1 MGGGGAAEDTAVNAA
16 GDAGAAGDSGAW
28 GGYYAP
34 TAYDSRRDGL
44 PPDAREA
51 EGGDTILGHS
61 MRKYALRGR
70 GVQCR
75 EYLATSD
82 LRVIPLLN
90 EDSEETREM
99 FREPYHA
106 HMVWTTL
113 RNPKA
118 LVEAFMPVMVF
129 FIVGGVIS
137 VLIAFLMAVLDDGI
151 AEAFSVTWLAALILI
166 GGPYLLRKLGRLA
179 IDRGW
184 VKDKHDVIFDRRTG
198 HVELTWKG
206 KRERMPF
213 AELEAGMRHVVG
225 YAGNVRYHLF
235 LYHRVTGRYVQD
247 PRGCEEPWEVEVE
260 WECLQQFMDVSR
272 PLPELPR
279 SEPFRARDP
288 VTAEYDR
295 RVGRPPDYWKNLDM
309 ETAERMYDAAR
320 EAAKSYPWRLP
331 REQALAMGWRPSG
344 YGDGEAIWGRGA
356 GAGRPRRAGSGGG

>member
-16 GDAGAAGDSGAW
+16 GDAGAAGDSGSW

-51 EGGDTILGHS
+51 EGGDTILGRS
-61 MRKYALRGR
+61 MRKYALHGR
-70 GVQCR
+70 GMQCR

-106 HMVWTTL
+106 HLVWATL
-113 RNPKA
+113 RNPKV
-118 LVEAFMPVMVF
+118 LVEGLMSVMMIW
-129 FIVGGVIS
+129 IVVSILTLS
-137 VLIAFLMAVLDDGI
+137 LLLFPLAALDDGI
-151 AEAFSVTWLAALILI
+151 VEAFSEMWLAALILI

-206 KRERMPF
+206 KRERIRF
-213 AELEAGMRHVVG
+213 VELEAGMRHVVG

-235 LYHRVTGRYVQD
+235 LYHRATGRYVQD

-288 VTAEYDR
+288 VTAEHDR
-295 RVGRPPDYWKNLDM
+295 RVGRPAEYWKHVD
-309 ETAERMYDAAR
+309 EAEAQEMHARAR
-320 EAAKSYPWRLP
+320 EAAKSYPWGLS

-344 YGDGEAIWGRGA
+344 YGEGERLWEKA
-356 GAGRPRRAGSGGG
+356 GASAGERAAG